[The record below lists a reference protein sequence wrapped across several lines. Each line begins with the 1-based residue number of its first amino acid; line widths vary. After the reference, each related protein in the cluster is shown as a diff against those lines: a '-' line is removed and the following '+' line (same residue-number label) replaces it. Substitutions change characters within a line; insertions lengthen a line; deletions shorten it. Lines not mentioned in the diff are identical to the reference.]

1 MKYGRNQINK
11 AGDILLTSSNQE
23 EVNSVIEKIND
34 WRMLHVTTQIP
45 STDEGNQRFCG
56 MKSEAHQSLQGPIF
70 GLAVLV
76 GRLHD

>member
-1 MKYGRNQINK
+1 
-11 AGDILLTSSNQE
+11 
-23 EVNSVIEKIND
+23 
-34 WRMLHVTTQIP
+34 MLSVTTQTP